1 MPTRLAIAA
10 EGQTDQRVID
20 NILTGFFSDRD
31 APVEIRWD
39 RPQHDEPGGWL
50 RLLNY
55 LRDKEYRAAFQ
66 FNDYLVV
73 QIDTDRSFDAGF
85 DVPHTLNGRALTVEE
100 LSIAVRARLEAI
112 IGYEDLQAYEGRFL
126 FAVCVHSVECWLLPL
141 YGRAYEVSEI
151 RNCKYRVDAGLR
163 RQNRPRLNK
172 NDVATYANASAQ
184 YRRRRTLLRD
194 GTKQASLSIFLASL
208 TDVAAI

>member
-66 FNDYLVV
+66 FNDFSSFRLTQIVRSIPVLV
-73 QIDTDRSFDAGF
+73 S
-85 DVPHTLNGRALTVEE
+85 L
-100 LSIAVRARLEAI
+100 
-112 IGYEDLQAYEGRFL
+112 
-126 FAVCVHSVECWLLPL
+126 
-141 YGRAYEVSEI
+141 I
-151 RNCKYRVDAGLR
+151 R
-163 RQNRPRLNK
+163 
-172 NDVATYANASAQ
+172 
-184 YRRRRTLLRD
+184 
-194 GTKQASLSIFLASL
+194 
-208 TDVAAI
+208 